1 MPLINFLKHI
11 MFTKQDFL
19 NAVEKETQIIKHL
32 VTKIPQ
38 DKLDFRP
45 SVSQRTMH
53 ELVTYLSYA
62 IAGGVETI
70 LKGSSDEVWEK
81 YMTASEGLT
90 LENAATRLDMQLA
103 TVKELLAD
111 INEED
116 LKQEISLWGMP
127 MQQKGILLVTLPL
140 AWMYAYKSQ
149 LFTTIKVAGHEK
161 LGTMNLWA
169 GMDAQ

>member
-1 MPLINFLKHI
+1 

-19 NAVEKETQIIKHL
+19 NAIEKETQIIKHL
-32 VTKIPQ
+32 VTKIPE

-45 SVSQRTMH
+45 STSQRSAH

-70 LKGSSDEVWEK
+70 LNGGTEGVWEK
-81 YMTASEGLT
+81 YMAASEGLT
-90 LENAATRLDMQLA
+90 LENAATRFDTQLA
-103 TVKELLAD
+103 TVKELVAN
-111 INEED
+111 ISGED
-116 LKQEISLWGMP
+116 LAQEVSLWGMP
-127 MQQKGILLVTLPL
+127 MQKKGVLLVTLPL

>member
-1 MPLINFLKHI
+1 

-19 NAVEKETQIIKHL
+19 NALEKETQIIKHL
-32 VTKIPQ
+32 VTKIPE

-45 SVSQRTMH
+45 SSSQRTAH

-70 LKGSSDEVWEK
+70 LKGNTEGVWEK
-81 YMTASEGLT
+81 LVSEAEGLT
-90 LENAATRLDMQLA
+90 LENADARFDAQLE
-103 TVKELLAD
+103 TVKKLVAD
-111 INEED
+111 LSEED
-116 LKQEISLWGMP
+116 LAQEISLWGMP
-127 MQQKGILLVTLPL
+127 MQKKGVLLVTLPL

-169 GMDAQ
+169 GVDAQ